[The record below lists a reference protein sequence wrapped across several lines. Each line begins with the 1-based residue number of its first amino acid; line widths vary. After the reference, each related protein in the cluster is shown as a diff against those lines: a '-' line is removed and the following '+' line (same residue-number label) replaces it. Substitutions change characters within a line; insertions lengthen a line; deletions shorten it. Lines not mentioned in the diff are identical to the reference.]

1 MNPKRKKKVFLICG
15 LILGISFALGLMLYA
30 LQTNINLFYTPTQVA
45 NQEVPQ
51 DTIVRLGGMVEKN
64 SLQRSNQPESL
75 QVSFTI
81 TDFTHNVKINYEGI
95 LPNLFREGQGVV
107 VQGKLVAN
115 KVFLADKVLAKHDEN
130 YMPPQVAYAL
140 EKAEQQRQG
149 PDA

>member
-45 NQEVPQ
+45 NQEVPK